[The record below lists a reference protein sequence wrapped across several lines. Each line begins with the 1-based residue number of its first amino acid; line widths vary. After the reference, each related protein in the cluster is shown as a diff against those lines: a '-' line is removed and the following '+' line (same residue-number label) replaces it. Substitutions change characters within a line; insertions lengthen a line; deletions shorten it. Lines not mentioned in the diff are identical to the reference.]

1 MKNACSHQESNV
13 RTPDVRKWGAQG
25 NDGKTVLCACSV
37 TSVVSHSFATLW
49 TVACQSPLSMGFS
62 RQEYWSGLPCPPPG
76 DLPETRIEP
85 TSPALQVDS
94 LPTEPHGKS
103 RWKDYTALIHF
114 WWKIQR
120 YKEQA
125 SASLKGFP
133 FITTYSFQWGKNI
146 LQLTILIT

>member
-49 TVACQSPLSMGFS
+49 IVACQSPLSMGFS

-76 DLPETRIEP
+76 DLPDTRIEP
-85 TSPALQVDS
+85 MSPALQVDS
-94 LPTEPHGKS
+94 LPTEPP
-103 RWKDYTALIHF
+103 WEALIERLYSANTLLV
-114 WWKIQR
+114 KNPEIQR
-120 YKEQA
+120 TSISIFKRLPLYHH
-125 SASLKGFP
+125 L
-133 FITTYSFQWGKNI
+133 FIPMGGEIFYN
-146 LQLTILIT
+146 